1 MTPLGAV
8 PPVKPQGSAGS
19 VNSPR
24 QTADAATAEAG
35 GGLGFRDIVDI
46 INIINPLQHLPVI
59 GEVYRNVTG
68 DGISDGARHAGHALY
83 GLALGGPLGM
93 AGMLGY
99 AMAGSAVSNALQAP
113 DAAQDADAAVV
124 PVPDEP
130 VISSVKPQTPE
141 LANDNASASSKAIG
155 TDDLLG
161 MRVARSRDEAAAA
174 SANLTRFLTDPASVS
189 MPLSKPSSGSGTPE
203 ARPQDQ
209 PPALDAVIQHPANRL
224 PLDVLETLRNRHKDL
239 TRDARA

>member
-8 PPVKPQGSAGS
+8 PPVKPHGSAGS

-24 QTADAATAEAG
+24 QVADTAPSDAG
-35 GGLGFRDIVDI
+35 GGLGFRDIVD
-46 INIINPLQHLPVI
+46 IINPLQHLPVI

-113 DAAQDADAAVV
+113 DAAQDADAAAT

-130 VISSVKPQTPE
+130 AVSSVQPQTPE

-174 SANLTRFLTDPASVS
+174 PANLTRFLTDPASVS
-189 MPLSKPSSGSGTPE
+189 MPLSKPSSGSGTRE
-203 ARPQDQ
+203 TERPDQ

>member
-8 PPVKPQGSAGS
+8 PPVKPQVTAGS

-24 QTADAATAEAG
+24 QTADVSTGEDG
-35 GGLGFRDIVDI
+35 NGLGFRDIVDI
-46 INIINPLQHLPVI
+46 INPFQHLPLI
-59 GEVYRNVTG
+59 GEIYRNVTG
-68 DGISDGARHAGHALY
+68 DQISDGARHAGHALY

-99 AMAGSAVSNALQAP
+99 AMAGSAVEGALQTP
-113 DAAQDADAAVV
+113 DTTENTEAAVARA
-124 PVPDEP
+124 PDEP
-130 VISSVKPQTPE
+130 AIPSAKPQVHE
-141 LANDNASASSKAIG
+141 LAKDSIPASSQGTG
-155 TDDLLG
+155 TDDPLG

-174 SANLTRFLTDPASVS
+174 PVNLTRWLTDPASVAV
-189 MPLSKPSSGSGTPE
+189 PLAKPSSGSGTRE

-209 PPALDAVIQHPANRL
+209 PAALDAVIQHPANRL

-239 TRDARA
+239 IRDARA

>member
-8 PPVKPQGSAGS
+8 PPVKPHGSLGS
-19 VNSPR
+19 VASSR
-24 QTADAATAEAG
+24 ETADVSTSEAS

-46 INIINPLQHLPVI
+46 INPFQHLPVI

-68 DGISDGARHAGHALY
+68 DEISDGARHAGHALY

-99 AMAGSAVSNALQAP
+99 AMAGSAINDALQT
-113 DAAQDADAAVV
+113 QDAVEDAQAVV
-124 PVPDEP
+124 GQGPDETGLP
-130 VISSVKPQTPE
+130 SGKPDIVE
-141 LANDNASASSKAIG
+141 LAKDDASASSQGVK
-155 TDDLLG
+155 TNDLLG
-161 MRVARSRDEAAAA
+161 MRVARSRDAAAA
-174 SANLTRFLTDPASVS
+174 APVNLTHWLSEPASVS
-189 MPLSKPSSGSGTPE
+189 APLPKPSSGSQAQHNE
-203 ARPQDQ
+203 Q

-239 TRDARA
+239 IRDARA

>member
-8 PPVKPQGSAGS
+8 PPVKPQVTAGS

-24 QTADAATAEAG
+24 LTADASTGEDG
-35 GGLGFRDIVDI
+35 NGLGFRDIVDI
-46 INIINPLQHLPVI
+46 INPFQHLPLI
-59 GEVYRNVTG
+59 GEIYRNVTG
-68 DGISDGARHAGHALY
+68 DQISGGARHAGHALY

-99 AMAGSAVSNALQAP
+99 AMAGSAVEGALQTP
-113 DAAQDADAAVV
+113 GTTENTEAAVARA
-124 PVPDEP
+124 PAELAIP
-130 VISSVKPQTPE
+130 SAKPQVHE
-141 LANDNASASSKAIG
+141 LANDSAPASSQGTG
-155 TDDLLG
+155 TDDPLG

-174 SANLTRFLTDPASVS
+174 PVNLTRWLTDQASVAV
-189 MPLSKPSSGSGTPE
+189 PLAKPSSGSGMPE

-209 PPALDAVIQHPANRL
+209 PAALDAVIQHPANRL

-239 TRDARA
+239 IRDARA